1 MNANCLWIVGQAG
14 IGLEILGAGLIV
26 YFAYSAKQKVGRLKT
41 GLDHI
46 QEAVDTVLEEVGSQ
60 FRKQI
65 AGFLL
70 FGLGLVMQFI
80 GNFAN
85 VSS

>member
-1 MNANCLWIVGQAG
+1 M
-14 IGLEILGAGLIV
+14 EILGAGLIV
-26 YFAYSAKQKVGRLKT
+26 YFAYSAKKKVNVLRT
-41 GLDHI
+41 DIDHI

-70 FGLGLVMQFI
+70 LVFGLIMQFV
-80 GNFAN
+80 GNFA
-85 VSS
+85 SA